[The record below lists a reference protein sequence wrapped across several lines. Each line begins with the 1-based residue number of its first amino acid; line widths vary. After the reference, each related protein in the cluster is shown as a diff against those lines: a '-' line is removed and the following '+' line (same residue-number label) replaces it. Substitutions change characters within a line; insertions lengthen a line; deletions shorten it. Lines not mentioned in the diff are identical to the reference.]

1 MDVFVNY
8 CENPSMLRV
17 MLIIKYCFKILLTVL
32 PIIVIITALVTFFKP
47 IISGKDDD
55 IKASAKVLVKKIIAS
70 LVVFMLPTLVPY
82 LISMTGEDTLYDV
95 KECISHVTLEEVKY
109 YERIDSTARII
120 QAMKDT
126 PSKQNID
133 RARESVNSIM
143 SFAKE
148 DTIIDF
154 LTAISQAEIE
164 MNKLKDQNECMKKG
178 GTYDKGYCHQ
188 SIKIYKPD
196 TSGQGSNGQ
205 GGNGQN
211 GTGQT
216 GSGDSS
222 TQGGV
227 GATEYN
233 PSSSGNGTTTIT
245 ALNGTWTV
253 VNTPTDVVKYAQSLY
268 NRGVRQNASDAYND
282 KCLGFAYT
290 HAWGLFT
297 NNNSYTGDQGANYAG
312 AGNFSSFIDDN
323 KQAVLKA
330 VYEEI
335 NAGRPAVL
343 QVNGN
348 KQGTS
353 RHFVA
358 VVGYRQG
365 VTSGDTISEKD
376 LLIID
381 SWDAKLERMD
391 TGSSRFMTSGAQ
403 CHKKDYSG
411 YRMHYIKH

>member
-17 MLIIKYCFKILLTVL
+17 MLIIKYCFQILLIVL
-32 PIIVIITALVTFFKP
+32 PIIVIITSLITFFKP
-47 IISGKDDD
+47 ILSGKDEDLTN
-55 IKASAKVLVKKIIAS
+55 SGKVLVKKLIAS
-70 LVVFMLPTLVPY
+70 FIVMSLPILIPY
-82 LISMTGEDTLYDV
+82 LMSYTGEDTLKDV

-109 YERIDSTARII
+109 YEKIENTAILI
-120 QAMKDT
+120 QKMKAT
-126 PSKQNID
+126 PSQSNID
-133 RARESVNSIM
+133 DARASLQSIM
-143 SFAKE
+143 GFAKE

-154 LTAISQAEIE
+154 LTEISQAEIKKDE
-164 MNKLKDQNECMKKG
+164 LKAQNECMLKG
-178 GTYDKGYCHQ
+178 GKYDKGYCHV
-188 SIKIYKPD
+188 SKKPERPA
-196 TSGQGSNGQ
+196 GEQ
-205 GGNGQN
+205 GGQSSGESS
-211 GTGQT
+211 TGG

-222 TQGGV
+222 SQGGV
-227 GATEYN
+227 GSTEYQGGGT
-233 PSSSGNGTTTIT
+233 GNGTTTLN

-253 VNTPTDVVKYAQSLY
+253 VNTPISVKKF
-268 NRGVRQNASDAYND
+268 SDFVYSNKISQDKDTNKYND

-290 HAWGLFT
+290 HAWALFNGT
-297 NNNSYTGDQGANYAG
+297 TSITADDGMNYKG

-330 VYEEI
+330 TYEEI
-335 NAGRPAVL
+335 TAGRPVVL

-348 KQGTS
+348 KKGTS

-358 VVGYRQG
+358 VVGYKQG

-391 TGSSRFMTSGAQ
+391 TDTSRFMTSGAQ
-403 CHKKDYSG
+403 CGKKDYSG
-411 YRMHYIKH
+411 YRVHYLKQK